1 MDGLTGMIQG
11 NVNFQYGIGLVAVFV
26 GIFLLCSAISHYV
39 IEPMR
44 WRRQINQ
51 RLKSN
56 KREEQIRAQIFKAY
70 KETQSSA
77 IVGFLNGICGW
88 NRGNNLQAQ
97 LLQADIYLAPNTFI
111 IIVLSLLLAGFF
123 LGTMMGKTIW
133 SVGLGLG
140 LGFLPIMFLRWK
152 KRRKTAKFE
161 KYMPEAM
168 ELLSRSLKAGH
179 TLQATLELVSQ
190 EIPAPL
196 GTEMRVT
203 YEEQRLGLSV
213 TQAFRRMAER
223 VASRDLQIFVT
234 AVLIQTES
242 GGNLAEILENIGL
255 IIRERLQLKSK
266 IQGLTAEGRFSAI
279 ILVMLP
285 VVTFLALLFL
295 NPKYIMTLFSDP
307 AGTKFLYAGALSD
320 LLGIIVIKKMINL
333 KT

>member
-1 MDGLTGMIQG
+1 MDGLKGMIQG
-11 NVNFQYGIGLVAVFV
+11 NVDFEYGIGLLAVFV
-26 GIFLLCSAISHYV
+26 GIFLLFSAISYYV

-56 KREEQIRAQIFKAY
+56 KREEEIRAQIFKAY
-70 KETQSSA
+70 KETQTSA
-77 IVGFLNGICGW
+77 ILGFLNDLFGW

-97 LLQADIYLAPNTFI
+97 LLQADIYVAPNTFI
-111 IIVLSLLLAGFF
+111 VIVLGLMLVGFF
-123 LGTMMGKTIW
+123 LGTMMGKMAW
-133 SVGLGLG
+133 SLGLSLG
-140 LGFLPIMFLRWK
+140 LGFLPVMFLRWK

-161 KYMPEAM
+161 KHMPEAM

-203 YEEQRLGLSV
+203 YEEQRLGLSIS
-213 TQAFRRMAER
+213 QAFRRMAER

-266 IQGLTAEGRFSAI
+266 IQSLTAEGRFSAI
-279 ILVMLP
+279 ILTGLP
-285 VVTFLALLFL
+285 VATFLILLFM
-295 NPKYIMTLFSDP
+295 NPNYVMTLFHEP
-307 AGTKFLYAGALSD
+307 AGHKLLYAGLISD
-320 LLGIIVIKKMINL
+320 LLGIIFIKKMITL
-333 KT
+333 KS